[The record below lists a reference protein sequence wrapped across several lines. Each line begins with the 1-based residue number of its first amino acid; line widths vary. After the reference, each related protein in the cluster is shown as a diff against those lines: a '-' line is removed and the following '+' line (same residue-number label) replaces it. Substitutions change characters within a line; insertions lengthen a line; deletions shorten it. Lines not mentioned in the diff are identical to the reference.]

1 MLYDDNIN
9 WSGQRRARELKARVK
24 ILKQRKKAG
33 KSVPMSAAAQKS
45 LRQRV
50 LLSRPRLKSH
60 PEKAAP
66 SPGGLLTTSK
76 ERPRASGVS
85 STSTQSA
92 ATSSIHSTNDIN

>member
-45 LRQRV
+45 LRQRYQQFRHKECPKPKNHFV
-50 LLSRPRLKSH
+50 LKHTRGSV
-60 PEKAAP
+60 
-66 SPGGLLTTSK
+66 GGKTVKVKGYCRRDPARRGS
-76 ERPRASGVS
+76 
-85 STSTQSA
+85 
-92 ATSSIHSTNDIN
+92 